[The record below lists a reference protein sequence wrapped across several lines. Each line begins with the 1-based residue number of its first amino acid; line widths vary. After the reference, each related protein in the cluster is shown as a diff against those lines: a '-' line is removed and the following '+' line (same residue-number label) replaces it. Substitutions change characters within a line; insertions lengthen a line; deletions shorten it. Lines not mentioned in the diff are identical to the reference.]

1 MPKAHIAFGKAS
13 YKTDC
18 HDITEIL
25 LKVVLKH
32 HKPYMHQLSMTHP
45 QNNLFQAKNKNYV
58 VFSKHLISGRGY
70 TVSFDDLILIYIGI
84 TVINDNYI

>member
-1 MPKAHIAFGKAS
+1 MNAFQR
-13 YKTDC
+13 THT
-18 HDITEIL
+18 HDIIEIL

-70 TVSFDDLILIYIGI
+70 TVSFDDSI
-84 TVINDNYI
+84 